1 MIMSF
6 GQLFFSVQGRISRK
20 TYWLCLLPV
29 FVAYIIASVMSEA
42 GDDAIVG
49 IGVIAQFALIW
60 PSVAIAAKR
69 WHDRDKSGWWYL
81 ISFIPFIGP
90 LWAIIELGFL
100 SGTYGPN
107 RFGHDPLG
115 RTDNRS
121 CTSAPPPPPPPPRNQ
136 QREREHSRLPDG
148 FVDLI
153 SMLAKMAKSDGAV
166 SHEEVAVV
174 DAFFKDALSFSDEVR
189 KEAISVFTF
198 AKDTGVLFEHHV
210 RRFYQSNSDNH
221 DLLTG
226 ALSLLFSVATADGE
240 MSSEE
245 EILLSQA
252 ISIFGVDCPEYTAYR
267 ARQRARSTPQG
278 EAGEKHY
285 ASVLGLRGKVTK
297 EDVRKAYRDLVTQ
310 YHPDKVA
317 HLGEKLRTVAAEEM
331 KKINEAYEYFRRKY
345 AL

>member
-1 MIMSF
+1 MTLSF

-20 TYWLCLLPV
+20 TYWQCLLPM
-29 FVAYIIASVMSEA
+29 FIAYIVASLMSEA
-42 GDDAIVG
+42 GDAVIVG
-49 IGVIAQFALIW
+49 IGGIAQLALIW

-69 WHDRDKSGWWYL
+69 WHDRGKSGWWYL

-90 LWAIIELGFL
+90 LWVVIELGFL
-100 SGTYGPN
+100 SGTHGPN
-107 RFGHDPLG
+107 RFGYDPLG
-115 RTDNRS
+115 RTAGRPS
-121 CTSAPPPPPPPPRNQ
+121 TSASPPPPLGDQ
-136 QREREHSRLPDG
+136 QRESDHSQLPNG

-166 SHEEVAVV
+166 SPEEVAVV
-174 DAFFKDALSFSDEVR
+174 DAFFQEVLSLSNELR
-189 KEAISVFTF
+189 KEAISIFTL
-198 AKDTGVLFEHHV
+198 AKDTGVLFEHHA

-221 DLLTG
+221 DLLSG
-226 ALSLLFSVATADGE
+226 ALSLLFSVATADDE

-245 EILLSQA
+245 EILISQA

-267 ARQRARSTPQG
+267 ARQRSRSSPRG
-278 EAGEKHY
+278 EAGERHY
-285 ASVLGLRGKVTK
+285 ASVLGLRGRTTK

-317 HLGEKLRTVAAEEM
+317 HLGEKLRTVAEEEM

-345 AL
+345 AF